1 MKKVS
6 LLFVCFALACAGA
19 DAQSLLER
27 LGERAKNAAEN
38 NVGNK
43 VEQGVND
50 LLNGKLGKKKDKKN
64 QKQETPA
71 QTAAVDGTWTC
82 PTRREHWQLLHR
94 MRDQETCRGNGCSEY
109 SAEEDGPDRLRQER
123 LRPGG

>member
-6 LLFVCFALACAGA
+6 LLFVCFALACVSA

-82 PTRREHWQLLHR
+82 PNPECGHAGNTGNFCTECGTRKPAG
-94 MRDQETCRGNGCSEY
+94 ETAAQNT
-109 SAEEDGPDRLRQER
+109 QQKKTV
-123 LRPGG
+123 